1 MKQALQL
8 RIGQQLT
15 MTPQMQQAIRLLQMS
30 AVELKAEIQTALE
43 SNVMLEA
50 IEDDDAPEDAE
61 DPPVDV
67 DEPEWDAPEAA
78 LDWSSEPSS
87 GNGTGDAATWQAAE
101 PQ

>member
-50 IEDDDAPEDAE
+50 VEDDDAPADA
-61 DPPVDV
+61 DDATIDV

-78 LDWSSEPSS
+78 LDWSSETFLGIVES
-87 GNGTGDAATWQAAE
+87 DLWRRE
-101 PQ
+101 R

>member
-50 IEDDDAPEDAE
+50 QTSWLRSPCF
-61 DPPVDV
+61 
-67 DEPEWDAPEAA
+67 WK
-78 LDWSSEPSS
+78 LWR
-87 GNGTGDAATWQAAE
+87 Q
-101 PQ
+101 